1 MTSCL
6 WCIFNRVRN
15 ITAVYPQVGHD
26 SRLSYLPLFTLFC
39 CLCQP
44 FFSTVC
50 HRRRLN
56 EVFSAVCLQRTLSS
70 LLSASL
76 SVLKHILEASG
87 MISAW
92 SGSPF
97 MALCAMKE
105 PSASVGEIIIR
116 HGLNR
121 GRRQEL
127 EAWGRNLTRGFVLTH
142 SLTSQPLC

>member
-1 MTSCL
+1 M
-6 WCIFNRVRN
+6 
-15 ITAVYPQVGHD
+15 
-26 SRLSYLPLFTLFC
+26 
-39 CLCQP
+39 
-44 FFSTVC
+44 FS
-50 HRRRLN
+50 
-56 EVFSAVCLQRTLSS
+56 SACLQRTLSS
-70 LLSASL
+70 LLSPSL

-121 GRRQEL
+121 GRWQEL
-127 EAWGRNLTRGFVLTH
+127 DA
-142 SLTSQPLC
+142 